1 MTAPLLV
8 PEDYAATLDEVAAAD
23 GKGCNRDRMRQIQ
36 ENGLRTL
43 RMRVKKYGLAPG
55 DADLMARSK
64 GEPDIYTPRAVC
76 VDCGKA
82 TGDASEA
89 RCPSCRRYEV
99 ARGDGYAEGTYSARA
114 FISGALNILHRW
126 PGTTT

>member
-1 MTAPLLV
+1 MTEPILL
-8 PEDYAATLDEVAAAD
+8 PSDYDATLKEVGD
-23 GKGCNRDRMRQIQ
+23 SLGVSPPRVGQIH
-36 ENGLRTL
+36 ECGLRTL

-55 DADLMARSK
+55 DADLMTRVGDS
-64 GEPDIYTPRAVC
+64 PDVYTPRAVC
-76 VDCGKA
+76 VDCGRA

-99 ARGDGYAEGTYSARA
+99 ARCDGYAQGTYSARA
-114 FISGALNILHRW
+114 FVSGALDILHRW

>member
-1 MTAPLLV
+1 MTKPIL
-8 PEDYAATLDEVAAAD
+8 PPSDCYATLKEVGDSLGVSAERVRV
-23 GKGCNRDRMRQIQ
+23 NQ
-36 ENGLRTL
+36 ECGLRTL
-43 RMRVKKYGLAPG
+43 RMRVKTYGLAPG
-55 DADLMARSK
+55 DADLMARVGDS
-64 GEPDIYTPRAVC
+64 PDAYTPRAVC
-76 VDCGKA
+76 VDCGRA

-99 ARGDGYAEGTYSARA
+99 ARCDGYAQGTYSARA

>member
-8 PEDYAATLDEVAAAD
+8 PEDYAATLDEAAAEL
-23 GKGCNRDRMRQIQ
+23 KVSRERARQVQ
-36 ENGLRTL
+36 ESGLRTL

-55 DADLMARSK
+55 DAALMSHDQ
-64 GEPDIYTPRAVC
+64 PDVYTPRAIC

>member
-1 MTAPLLV
+1 MTKAILL
-8 PEDYAATLDEVAAAD
+8 PSDYDATLDEAAAEL
-23 GKGCNRDRMRQIQ
+23 KVSYERARQMQ
-36 ENGLRTL
+36 ESGLRTL

-55 DADLMARSK
+55 DADRMARVGDS
-64 GEPDIYTPRAVC
+64 PDVYTPRAIC
-76 VDCGKA
+76 VDCGRA